1 MSTTRYVHHGSYSLC
16 FLVFLFFSFISLVF
30 SQLSSNQRE
39 TMIKLSN
46 SVNNKSWNSTTEPNP
61 CLWEGVNCSTVGVNS
76 FVTHISLSG
85 LGLSSSD
92 FLTELCQIDSLEVL
106 DVSVNSLSSIP
117 DVFIPDC
124 GKLNGL
130 KMLNFS
136 QNKLSG
142 VLPNLT
148 GFASLVSLDL
158 SMNSL
163 TGNLDG
169 LIGKFKVLEKL
180 ELSRNHFEGTI
191 PDELFSFQ
199 NLTLVDLSGNN
210 ISGVLSNSIGN
221 LSKLNT
227 LLLSSNNLSGEIPKS
242 LSNIKTLTRLAANQN
257 SFTGMIPSGISQYVQ
272 SLDLSFNHLFGP
284 IPIDLLSPPKL
295 EYVDLTNNSL
305 VGPIPE
311 DLSTTLIRLRLG
323 SNLLNGS
330 IPSATI
336 GKLLQL
342 TYLELGNNNLS
353 GEIPVELGNC
363 VKLALLDLSQNNL
376 SGSLPKELGN
386 LRQLQVMKLQS
397 NRVFGDIPDQI
408 SQLQNMLVLNISQ
421 NSLTGSIPS
430 AISSLTK
437 LLNINLNDNKLN
449 GSIPDSISILNSLLE
464 LQLGE
469 NCLSGRIP
477 KLPPNLQIALNLSRN
492 CFEGTIPET
501 LGELKAL
508 EVLDISNNKF
518 SGNVPEF
525 LTEMGF
531 LTRLLLS
538 NNHLSGNLPSF
549 QSFVVVDFSGNK
561 GLVNSTTTHTSTLP
575 TNNTAR
581 NKKISVPIVILITVI
596 SVVLGATIALTIVLL
611 VTKKYYRVNDEN
623 TYSEE
628 QISLPQILN
637 GHLLTAN
644 RIHRSNIDFTEAMKS
659 VSNTTNIVIKNRF
672 STYYKAVMPCGR
684 DYYVKKL
691 NWDDNILHLGS
702 REKFTKE
709 LEILGRLNN
718 SNVMVPLAYGL
729 TADSAYLFYEYAQK
743 GTLFEVLH
751 GNLGKALDWTSRYS
765 IAVGI
770 AQGLVFLHGCSSGSI
785 LLLDLSSRSIFLK
798 SLKEPQI
805 GDIELVELIDPSKNT
820 GSLSTVAGSV
830 GYIPPEYAYTMRLTV
845 PGNVYSFGVILL
857 ELLTGKL
864 AVSEG
869 IELAKWALSNST
881 DREAWDQ
888 ILDPT
893 VSKTSS
899 WAQSQM
905 LSVLKLALGC
915 VSISPGARPNM
926 KNALNMLVNAK

>member
-16 FLVFLFFSFISLVF
+16 FIVFLFFSFISLVF
-30 SQLSSNQRE
+30 SQLSTNQRDI
-39 TMIKLSN
+39 MIKLSN
-46 SVNNKSWNSTTEPNP
+46 SVNRNGSVWSTTDSNP
-61 CLWEGVNCSTVGVNS
+61 CSWKGVNCSTIGVNS
-76 FVTHISLSG
+76 FVTQISLTS
-85 LGLSSSD
+85 LGLSGSD
-92 FLTELCQIDSLEVL
+92 FLTELCQIDSLEGFN
-106 DVSVNSLSSIP
+106 VSMNSLSSIP
-117 DVFIPDC
+117 DMFISDC

-130 KMLNFS
+130 KRLDFMGFLVW
-136 QNKLSG
+136 KLQ
-142 VLPNLT
+142 
-148 GFASLVSLDL
+148 L
-158 SMNSL
+158 SKNQ
-163 TGNLDG
+163 
-169 LIGKFKVLEKL
+169 
-180 ELSRNHFEGTI
+180 FEGSI

-199 NLTLVDLSGNN
+199 NLTSIDLSYNK
-210 ISGVLSNSIGN
+210 ISGVLSNSIGD
-221 LSKLNT
+221 LSRLDT

-242 LSNIKTLTRLAANQN
+242 LSNIKTLTRLA
-257 SFTGMIPSGISQYVQ
+257 YVQ
-272 SLDLSFNHLFGP
+272 SLDLSFNHLVGP
-284 IPIDLLSPPKL
+284 IPIYLLSPPKL

-305 VGPIPE
+305 LGPIPE
-311 DLSTTLIRLRLG
+311 NLSTTLVRF
-323 SNLLNGS
+323 

-336 GKLLQL
+336 GKLSQL
-342 TYLELGNNNLS
+342 TYLELGNNSLS
-353 GEIPVELGNC
+353 GEIPVKLGNC
-363 VKLALLDLSQNNL
+363 VTLALLDLSQNRL
-376 SGSLPKELGN
+376 SGSLPKQLGN

-397 NRVFGDIPDQI
+397 NRVVGDIPDQI
-408 SQLQNMLVLNISQ
+408 SQLQHMLVLNISH

-508 EVLDISNNKF
+508 EVLNISNNKF

-525 LTEMGF
+525 LTKMGF
-531 LTRLLLS
+531 LTRLLVS

-561 GLVNSTTTHTSTLP
+561 GLINSTTTHTSNLP
-575 TNNTAR
+575 TNNTPR
-581 NKKISVPIVILITVI
+581 NKKISVPVVILITVI
-596 SVVLGATIALTIVLL
+596 SVVLGAAIALTIVLL

-623 TYSEE
+623 TYSEG
-628 QISLPQILN
+628 QISLPQVIN
-637 GHLLTAN
+637 
-644 RIHRSNIDFTEAMKS
+644 EAMKS

-702 REKFTKE
+702 REKFAKE

-770 AQGLVFLHGCSSGSI
+770 AQGLGFLHGCSSGSI

-857 ELLTGKL
+857 ELLTGKP

-888 ILDPT
+888 IIDPA

-899 WAQSQM
+899 WARSQM
-905 LSVLKLALGC
+905 LSVLKIALGC
-915 VSISPGARPNM
+915 VSISPGARPSM
-926 KNALNMLVNAK
+926 KNVLNMLVNAK

>member
-1 MSTTRYVHHGSYSLC
+1 MSTTRYGHHGSLC
-16 FLVFLFFSFISLVF
+16 FSVFLFFNFISLVF

-46 SVNNKSWNSTTEPNP
+46 SVNSNGSVWNTTDPNP
-61 CLWEGVNCSTVGVNS
+61 CLWKGVSCSNNS
-76 FVTHISLSG
+76 FVTHISLSN

-117 DVFIPDC
+117 DGFFLDC

-130 KMLNFS
+130 KRLDLS

-142 VLPNLT
+142 VFPNFS
-148 GFASLVSLDL
+148 GFSSLGTLQL
-158 SMNSL
+158 SKNQ
-163 TGNLDG
+163 
-169 LIGKFKVLEKL
+169 
-180 ELSRNHFEGTI
+180 FEGPI

-199 NLTLVDLSGNN
+199 NLTWVDLSNN
-210 ISGVLSNSIGN
+210 RISGFLSNSIGN
-221 LSKLNT
+221 LFKLET
-227 LLLSSNNLSGEIPKS
+227 LLLSSNHLSGEIPRN

-257 SFTGMIPSGISQYVQ
+257 NFSGTIPRGISQYVQ
-272 SLDLSFNHLFGP
+272 NLDLSFNNLVGP

-295 EYVDLTNNSL
+295 ESVDLSFNSL
-305 VGPIPE
+305 LGPIPE
-311 DLSTTLIRLRLG
+311 NISISLLRLRLG
-323 SNLLNGS
+323 SNFFNGS

-336 GKLLQL
+336 EKLTQL
-342 TYLELGNNNLS
+342 MYLELGNNSLS

-363 VKLALLDLSQNNL
+363 VKLALLDLSQNKL
-376 SGSLPKELGN
+376 SGSLPTELGN

-397 NRVFGDIPDQI
+397 NKVSGGIPNQI
-408 SQLQNMLVLNISQ
+408 SQMQNLSVLNISQ

-430 AISSLTK
+430 AIS
-437 LLNINLNDNKLN
+437 NLRGIVNVNLQDNKLN
-449 GSIPDSISILNSLLE
+449 GSIPDSFSNLEFLIE
-464 LQLGE
+464 LQLGK
-469 NCLSGRIP
+469 NRLSGNIP
-477 KLPPNLQIALNLSRN
+477 KMPPNLQIALNISRN

-501 LGELKAL
+501 LGGLRAL

-518 SGNVPEF
+518 SGKVPEF
-525 LTEMGF
+525 LTELGS

-549 QSFVVVDFSGNK
+549 ASFVVVDFSGNK
-561 GLVNSTTTHTSTLP
+561 GLTNSTTTNTSTSS
-575 TNNTAR
+575 TNNTSR
-581 NKKISVPIVILITVI
+581 KNKISVPVVILITVI
-596 SVVLGATIALTIVLL
+596 SVVLGAAVALTVVLF
-611 VTKKYYRVNDEN
+611 VTRKYYRVNDVN

-628 QISLPQILN
+628 QISLPQIIN

-659 VSNTTNIVIKNRF
+659 VSNTVNIIIKNRF

-702 REKFTKE
+702 REKFAKE

-751 GNLGKALDWTSRYS
+751 GNSGKVLDWTSRYS

-785 LLLDLSSRSIFLK
+785 LLLDLSTRSIFLK
-798 SLKEPQI
+798 TLKEPQI

-857 ELLTGKL
+857 ELLTGKP

-881 DREAWDQ
+881 DRDQ

-893 VSKTSS
+893 VSKTAS
-899 WAQSQM
+899 WARSQM
-905 LSVLKLALGC
+905 LSVLKIALGC
-915 VSISPGARPNM
+915 VNISPGARPNM

>member
-1 MSTTRYVHHGSYSLC
+1 MSTTRYVHHGSLC
-16 FLVFLFFSFISLVF
+16 FSVFLFFNFISLVF
-30 SQLSSNQRE
+30 SQLSSNQRDI
-39 TMIKLSN
+39 MIKLSN
-46 SVNNKSWNSTTEPNP
+46 SINNKSWNNTSELDP
-61 CLWEGVNCSTVGVNS
+61 CSWKGVNCSSTGVS
-76 FVTHISLSG
+76 VTHITLSS

-92 FLTELCQIDSLEVL
+92 FLTELCQIDSLEGL
-106 DVSVNSLSSIP
+106 NVSMNYLSSIP
-117 DVFIPDC
+117 DGFITEC

-130 KMLNFS
+130 KMLDFS

-142 VLPNLT
+142 VLPNFS
-148 GFASLVSLDL
+148 GFSSLEILQ
-158 SMNSL
+158 
-163 TGNLDG
+163 
-169 LIGKFKVLEKL
+169 
-180 ELSRNHFEGTI
+180 LSRNQFTGSI

-199 NLTLVDLSGNN
+199 NLNLVDLSGNK

-221 LSKLNT
+221 LSKLET
-227 LLLSSNNLSGEIPKS
+227 LLLSSNHLSGEIPRN

-257 SFTGMIPSGISQYVQ
+257 SFSGTIPQGISQYVQ
-272 SLDLSFNHLFGP
+272 SLDLSFNNLVGS
-284 IPIDLLSPPKL
+284 IPSDLLSPPKL
-295 EYVDLTNNSL
+295 EYADLTNNSL

-311 DLSTTLIRLRLG
+311 NLSTSLFRLRLG
-323 SNLLNGS
+323 SNSLNGS
-330 IPSATI
+330 IPSASI
-336 GKLLQL
+336 GNLQQL
-342 TYLELGNNNLS
+342 TYLELGNNSLS
-353 GEIPVELGNC
+353 GEIPKELGSC
-363 VKLALLDLSQNNL
+363 VKLALLDLSQNRL
-376 SGSLPKELGN
+376 TGSLPKELGN
-386 LRQLQVMKLQS
+386 LHQLQVMKLQFNQVS
-397 NRVFGDIPDQI
+397 GEIPNQI
-408 SQLQNMLVLNISQ
+408 SQMQNLSVLNISR

-430 AISSLTK
+430 AISSLKK
-437 LLNINLNDNKLN
+437 LFNVNLNDNKLN
-449 GSIPDSISILNSLLE
+449 GSIPDSISNLDSLLE
-464 LQLGE
+464 LQLGK

-477 KLPPNLQIALNLSRN
+477 KLPPNLQIALNLSSN

-501 LGELKAL
+501 LGELRAL

-525 LTEMGF
+525 LTKMGF

-549 QSFVVVDFSGNK
+549 GSFVVVDFSENK
-561 GLVNSTTTHTSTLP
+561 GLTNSTTTNTSS
-575 TNNTAR
+575 TNNTSR
-581 NKKISVPIVILITVI
+581 SKKISVPKVILITVS
-596 SVVLGATIALTIVLL
+596 SVVLGAAIALTIVLF
-611 VTKKYYRVNDEN
+611 VTRKYYRVNDVN

-628 QISLPQILN
+628 QISLPQVIN

-659 VSNTTNIVIKNRF
+659 VSNTTNIIIKNRF

-702 REKFTKE
+702 REKFAKE

-751 GNLGKALDWTSRYS
+751 GNLGKVLDWTSRYS

-785 LLLDLSSRSIFLK
+785 LLLDLSTRSIFLK
-798 SLKEPQI
+798 TLKEPQI
-805 GDIELVELIDPSKNT
+805 GDVELVELIDPSKNT

-857 ELLTGKL
+857 ELLTGKP

-881 DREAWDQ
+881 DRDQ

-899 WAQSQM
+899 WARSQM
-905 LSVLKLALGC
+905 LSVLKIALGC
-915 VSISPGARPNM
+915 VNISPGARPNM